1 MSCTYDAIVAG
12 AGFSGAVM
20 AERMASQLGWR
31 VLVLEQRD
39 HIGGNCHDQYDES
52 GILIHTYGP
61 HIFHTR
67 HQAVWDYLSQFTEWR
82 PYEHRVLGEVDGE
95 LVPIPFNLTS
105 LRRCFSPAEASRL
118 EAKLMD
124 IYGQDARVPILELR
138 RSDDDDLKS
147 LAEFI
152 YAKVFVNYT
161 AKQWGCRPDDISPE
175 VSARVPVVV
184 SEDDRYFQDPYQGI
198 PTQGYSALIGRMLD
212 RPGIDVVLGTALRQR
227 VTLSKSSILFDGRP
241 FSGLLIYT
249 GMLDE
254 LFDFRLGELPYRS
267 LQFRFETLDC
277 ERFQPVATVNYPNA
291 PGLTRITEFKQLT
304 GQVCARTTIVRE
316 YPQAY
321 DRHDETR
328 NVPYYPVFTDDNR
341 QRYQRY
347 AELADAIPGLKCLGR
362 LGEYR
367 YLNMDD
373 AVANALQH
381 FSRLEAAR

>member
-1 MSCTYDAIVAG
+1 MSRYDAIVAG

-20 AERMASQLGWR
+20 AERLASQLGWR
-31 VLVLEQRD
+31 VLVLEQRN
-39 HIGGNCHDQYDES
+39 HIAGNCHDQYDDA

-67 HQAVWDYLSQFTEWR
+67 HAAVWNYLSQFTEWR
-82 PYEHRVLGEVDGE
+82 RYEHRVLGEVDGE
-95 LVPIPFNLTS
+95 LIPIPFNLTS
-105 LRRCFSPAEASRL
+105 LRRCFSATQASRL
-118 EAKLMD
+118 EGKLVAA
-124 IYGQDARVPILELR
+124 YGRDARVPILELR

-147 LAEFI
+147 LADFI
-152 YAKVFVNYT
+152 YEKVFVNYT
-161 AKQWGCRPDDISPE
+161 AKQWGCRPDEISAD

-198 PTQGYSALIGRMLD
+198 PVQGYSALIGRMLD
-212 RPGIDVVLGTALRQR
+212 QPGIEVALDTALRQR
-227 VTLSKSSILFDGRP
+227 VTISAPDILLDGKP
-241 FSGLLIYT
+241 FLGRLIYT
-249 GMLDE
+249 GMVDE
-254 LFDFRLGELPYRS
+254 LFDYCLGELPYRS
-267 LQFRFETLDC
+267 LQFRFETLDIPQ
-277 ERFQPVATVNYPNA
+277 FQPVATVNFPNA

-304 GQVCARTTIVRE
+304 GQMSSQTTIVRE

-328 NVPYYPVFTDDNR
+328 NVPYYPVFTEENR

-347 AELADAIPGLKCLGR
+347 ADLVKTIPGLQCLGR

-373 AVANALQH
+373 AVANALQQ
-381 FSRLEAAR
+381 FSQLEAAQ